1 MAAKHNNENIEGIG
15 NQAKL
20 IAYLDF
26 DNVETKRMDFC
37 LVLFVLI
44 IAN

>member
-1 MAAKHNNENIEGIG
+1 MKAFSNMAAKHNKENIAGND

-26 DNVETKRMDFC
+26 DNVETKRLDFC
-37 LVLFVLI
+37 
-44 IAN
+44 